1 MKVGELPFTLHRR
14 SCPWSQT
21 TTTDQNSNNQPSP
34 THQRPSPLTA
44 LLFEANE
51 SSSSP
56 TPSTGPPTPPSSPP
70 DSAPTST
77 ATTTTPQIFA
87 SQRCSCPCSDCVKL
101 VRDSTCGMDM
111 DLARWLT
118 KCAEFGTGHTSLANI
133 NVHDRQ
139 LLVCSAWK
147 DIVILYMAQ
156 NKFNFDVVYSSML
169 EYLQDVPIHQYVQ
182 TNTTHHT
189 VDAQFQADF
198 IAKTGLVSQT
208 YVHPLRRGSDFG
220 IPTMRTVNQL
230 QFTLSKLN
238 QMQLDSKEYAVL
250 RILLLLN
257 SDLHSLTDSRAI
269 EVASEKVHTALME
282 YETLKYPDDPLRLS
296 HMLLLLPG
304 VRGFSAAVFENLFY
318 HHLIGDTSVTSVLR
332 ELMVR

>member
-1 MKVGELPFTLHRR
+1 ME
-14 SCPWSQT
+14 
-21 TTTDQNSNNQPSP
+21 
-34 THQRPSPLTA
+34 
-44 LLFEANE
+44 
-51 SSSSP
+51 
-56 TPSTGPPTPPSSPP
+56 
-70 DSAPTST
+70 
-77 ATTTTPQIFA
+77 
-87 SQRCSCPCSDCVKL
+87 
-101 VRDSTCGMDM
+101 M

-118 KCAEFGTGHTSLANI
+118 KCAEFGSGHTGLSNI
-133 NVHDRQ
+133 NAHDRQ

-156 NKFNFDVVYSSML
+156 NNFVFNVDYAAIY
-169 EYLQDVPIHQYVQ
+169 EYLHHLPPVQ
-182 TNTTHHT
+182 QSSYAQTYPAHHIG
-189 VDAQFQADF
+189 DAQFQGEF
-198 IAKTGLVSQT
+198 IGKMGMVAQT

-230 QFTLSKLN
+230 KFTLSKLN

-257 SDLHSLTDSRAI
+257 SDLHALTDSRAI
-269 EVASEKVHTALME
+269 EKASEKVHTALME

-318 HHLIGDTSVTSVLR
+318 HNLIGDTSVASVLR
-332 ELMVR
+332 ELMAR